1 MTRYRSNRIRP
12 LTRPLVA
19 SLAVA
24 AVSLGLLSAC
34 SDPSQEASRTV
45 SQDQADEFRENKLR
59 EQDIAK
65 AYAALPT
72 RPTGVVDID
81 GSTSGSMTPTEVVSY
96 QSTTDAAQINVA
108 NNGEDQAFQELC
120 AGRIDLVDS
129 ARPISRAEW
138 EACQAV
144 GLDVVQF
151 QVAAEAI
158 VVAIKSETDVGADC
172 LTVDQVR
179 DLYRAGSPLTNW
191 SQEPLG
197 FDDVPLKVGGPN
209 PDNNGFGF
217 FGRYVLGAPE
227 PSQVDLRSDYFL
239 AENDAAAR
247 QFVVGDRDLELRA
260 ARFDDVSRR
269 RAQANQA
276 LQDARIEMAAARTE
290 LEIALAERT
299 KGIRDERP
307 PADKARDQRRVD
319 KAYER
324 RSAARVRLNAVA
336 LRYDEIDGVYRN
348 TDEARRV
355 YEAYR
360 GHVAYFRFSYY
371 ELFEDQLRPFEIT
384 MPTGQRN
391 CIFPSQRTITSGEYP
406 LARQLLITT
415 TTRSL
420 VRAEVRDFLGH
431 YVANAQSNAE
441 TARLVALPNETVRIQ
456 RDWLTGDQAPLLY
469 VPDDNATSPSQPVQS
484 EKPAR

>member
-1 MTRYRSNRIRP
+1 MTPTRSK
-12 LTRPLVA
+12 LFG

-34 SDPSQEASRTV
+34 SDPSQQATESV
-45 SQDQADEFRENKLR
+45 SQDQANEFRENQLR
-59 EQDIAK
+59 QKDIDK

-72 RPTGVVDID
+72 RPSGVVGVD
-81 GSTSGSMTPTEVVSY
+81 GSTSGSLTPTEVSSY
-96 QSTTDAAQINVA
+96 EATPDAAQVNVA
-108 NNGEDQAFQELC
+108 DNGEDQAFQELC
-120 AGRIDLVDS
+120 AGQIDLVDS

-144 GLDVVQF
+144 GLDIVQF

-158 VVAIKSETDVGADC
+158 VIAIKSETDVGADC

-179 DLYRAGSPLTNW
+179 DIYRAGSPLTNW

-239 AENDAAAR
+239 ATNDEAAR
-247 QFVVGDRDLELRA
+247 KFVIGKRNLELRA

-276 LQDARIEMAAARTE
+276 LQDARSEILAAREE
-290 LEIALAERT
+290 LAAALAERT
-299 KGIRDERP
+299 KGIRDDRP
-307 PADKARDQRRVD
+307 AADKARDQRRVD
-319 KAYER
+319 KAFDR
-324 RSAARVRLNAVA
+324 RSAARVRLDAA
-336 LRYDEIDGVYRN
+336 TERYDQVNELYRN
-348 TDEARRV
+348 TDGARRL

-384 MPTGQRN
+384 LPDGQRN

-420 VRAEVRDFLGH
+420 ARAEVRDFLSH
-431 YVANAQSNAE
+431 YVAHAQAGAE
-441 TARLVALPNETVRIQ
+441 SARLVALPDETVRLQ
-456 RDWLTGDQAPLLY
+456 QSWLTGDQAPQLY
-469 VPDDNATSPSQPVQS
+469 VPDDTASSPSQPVQS